1 MQGEELKEIR
11 KQLGYTQRE
20 LAQILDLTIV
30 TISGYENNRVKIKKT
45 VELAV
50 KGLLAEKEKPE

>member
-11 KQLGYTQRE
+11 KKLGYTQRE